1 LTIHLPIATL
11 ELNCSVTCKK
21 MNEKLYSHG
30 LIQVYTGNGK
40 GKTTAALGLAIRALG
55 HGAKVHI
62 IFFMKGEFPYGEREI
77 LSKLPNL
84 SFQVFGHEH
93 LIDPN
98 NVKNDEIEQARE
110 ALKASRLALQSSKY
124 DLVIFDEI
132 NIASAWKLIDVQ
144 DVLELISN
152 KPPKVEVVLTGRY
165 ADQRIIDKAD
175 LVTNMDEIKHPYR
188 RGTEARKGIEY

>member
-1 LTIHLPIATL
+1 MSNKFFT
-11 ELNCSVTCKK
+11 
-21 MNEKLYSHG
+21 HG

-40 GKTTAALGLAIRALG
+40 GKTTAALGLAIRSLG

-62 IFFMKGEFPYGEREI
+62 IFFMKGKFPYGEREI
-77 LSKLPNL
+77 LTKLPNL
-84 SFQVFGHEH
+84 SFQIFGHEH

-98 NVKNDEIEQARE
+98 NVKDDERQQARE
-110 ALKASRLALQSSKY
+110 ALKASRLAIKSGKY
-124 DLVIFDEI
+124 DLVILDEV
-132 NIASAWKLIDVQ
+132 NVASAWKLIDVK
-144 DVLELISN
+144 DVLELIGN

-188 RGTEARKGIEY
+188 RGIEARKGIEY